1 MQPHMWKRC
10 RVTVLVFPSEEFYVR
25 GVDSDRS
32 DADDTAVRAIRDA
45 QLTLGT
51 TPGPESK

>member
-1 MQPHMWKRC
+1 
-10 RVTVLVFPSEEFYVR
+10 VLVFPSEEFYVR